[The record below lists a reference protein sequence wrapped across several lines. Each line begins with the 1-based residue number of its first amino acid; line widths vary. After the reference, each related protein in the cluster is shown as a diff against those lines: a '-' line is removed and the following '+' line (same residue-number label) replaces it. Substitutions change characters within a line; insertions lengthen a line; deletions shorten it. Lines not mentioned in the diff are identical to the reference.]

1 MSRFA
6 AGVLLASLAS
16 AMLLALTLFCF
27 GQHKLALGAV
37 LGGFWGILYF
47 FQLQRDV
54 GRFETA
60 KFSAIRRLLFVTA
73 GLILFLKLGFQ
84 VFWGA
89 LIGFF
94 LYKPAIV
101 LLLLLGMKD

>member
-6 AGVLLASLAS
+6 SSVLLTSLAGTVLLAVGF
-16 AMLLALTLFCF
+16 LLF
-27 GQHKLALGAV
+27 GQPKLALGAV
-37 LGGFWGILYF
+37 LGGFWGALYF
-47 FQLQRDV
+47 FQLERDV
-54 GRFETA
+54 RRFEIE
-60 KFSAIRRLLFVTA
+60 KFSAIRRLLFVAA
-73 GLILFLKLGFQ
+73 GLILFLRLGFQ